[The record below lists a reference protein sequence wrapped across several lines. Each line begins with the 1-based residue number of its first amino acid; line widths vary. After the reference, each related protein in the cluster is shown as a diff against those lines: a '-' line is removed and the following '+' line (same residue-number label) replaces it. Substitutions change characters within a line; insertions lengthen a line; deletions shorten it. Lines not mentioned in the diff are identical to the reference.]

1 PALRNLWKAGR
12 RGGRLFRRPCCGGA
26 VAGRPEAGSWSGIV
40 NSEPSVRL
48 RRYLAVWFPWLPSDR
63 LRRQEQRDG
72 APPEDAPPI
81 VLAEKIKGALR
92 LAAVDPASARAGL
105 TPGLALAD
113 ARART
118 PALRVVAHR
127 PDLDD
132 ALLGWVLED
141 FGRFTPMI
149 ALDPPHGLML
159 DVTGCAHLFGG
170 E

>member
-1 PALRNLWKAGR
+1 
-12 RGGRLFRRPCCGGA
+12 
-26 VAGRPEAGSWSGIV
+26 V
-40 NSEPSVRL
+40 NSEPSARP

-63 LRRQEQRDG
+63 LRRQEQRDDT
-72 APPEDAPPI
+72 PPEDAPPV

-92 LAAVDPASARAGL
+92 LAAVDPAAARVGL
-105 TPGLALAD
+105 IPGLALAD

-118 PALRVVAHR
+118 PALRVLAHR

-132 ALLGWVLED
+132 ALLARVLED
-141 FGRFTPMI
+141 FCRFTPMI

-170 E
+170 ETDLMRTVQARAERAGLKIRFRKECRFESDHRHHLTFQ